1 MKNEIITFNDPKSPI
16 AEVFKTLR
24 TNMQFMSNKEE
35 TLTLLVTSTVPGEGK
50 SWVTSNLAVA
60 FAQTGK
66 KVVIID
72 SDMRK
77 GRLHN
82 IFEIPIYPGLSN
94 YLAETEENNEIE
106 KFIYETEVEN
116 LSVIP
121 AGNVP
126 PNPSELL
133 SSEKMVKGLEE
144 LKEKFDIILFDSTPC
159 MLVTDAVIISRI
171 VDYTIIVSSHK
182 TTKIE
187 DLKTVQKNIENVGG
201 KIAGVVINKVLLT
214 GDNGCGGDIWLMRN
228 KKYPDMLAEESVSI
242 RAVRRVYSDLS
253 GQSSASLSPKD
264 IYDIA
269 EGIKEGDSHAAIA
282 SFNELGIMAGA
293 AIASVLNVV
302 DGLVVIGGGVSG
314 ASKYILP
321 ALITELRAQLTT
333 FSGNKFPCVSMQ
345 VYNGEDE
352 SERARFLSLSD
363 SQVVIPG
370 THLTT
375 TYHQLK
381 QTLVL
386 CSKEG
391 ASRSIMRGAY
401 AYALQKIDLT

>member
-1 MKNEIITFNDPKSPI
+1 MKNEIITFNNPKSPI

-187 DLKTVQKNIENVGG
+187 DLKTIQKNIENVGG
-201 KIAGVVINKVLLT
+201 KIAGVVINKIPTSL
-214 GDNGCGGDIWLMRN
+214 
-228 KKYPDMLAEESVSI
+228 KKY
-242 RAVRRVYSDLS
+242 
-253 GQSSASLSPKD
+253 
-264 IYDIA
+264 
-269 EGIKEGDSHAAIA
+269 
-282 SFNELGIMAGA
+282 N
-293 AIASVLNVV
+293 
-302 DGLVVIGGGVSG
+302 
-314 ASKYILP
+314 SKYYYYGHK
-321 ALITELRAQLTT
+321 E
-333 FSGNKFPCVSMQ
+333 NK
-345 VYNGEDE
+345 N
-352 SERARFLSLSD
+352 
-363 SQVVIPG
+363 
-370 THLTT
+370 
-375 TYHQLK
+375 
-381 QTLVL
+381 
-386 CSKEG
+386 
-391 ASRSIMRGAY
+391 
-401 AYALQKIDLT
+401 

>member
-24 TNMQFMSNKEE
+24 TNMQFMSNKAE
-35 TLTLLVTSTVPGEGK
+35 TLTLLITSTVPGEGK

-201 KIAGVVINKVLLT
+201 KIAGVVINKIPTSL
-214 GDNGCGGDIWLMRN
+214 
-228 KKYPDMLAEESVSI
+228 KKYKS
-242 RAVRRVYSDLS
+242 RYYYYGHR
-253 GQSSASLSPKD
+253 
-264 IYDIA
+264 
-269 EGIKEGDSHAAIA
+269 
-282 SFNELGIMAGA
+282 
-293 AIASVLNVV
+293 
-302 DGLVVIGGGVSG
+302 
-314 ASKYILP
+314 
-321 ALITELRAQLTT
+321 
-333 FSGNKFPCVSMQ
+333 
-345 VYNGEDE
+345 EDE
-352 SERARFLSLSD
+352 SKNYEIKNEPKKIEKNAVKKESE
-363 SQVVIPG
+363 IEI
-370 THLTT
+370 
-375 TYHQLK
+375 K
-381 QTLVL
+381 QEAKQEQN
-386 CSKEG
+386 SENKSEN
-391 ASRSIMRGAY
+391 AEIID
-401 AYALQKIDLT
+401 KIDEYLNKN